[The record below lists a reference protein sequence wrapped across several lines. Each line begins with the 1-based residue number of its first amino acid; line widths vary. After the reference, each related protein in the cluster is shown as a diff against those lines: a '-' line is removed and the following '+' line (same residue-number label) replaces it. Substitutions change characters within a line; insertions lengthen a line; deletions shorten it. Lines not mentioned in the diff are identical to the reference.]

1 MRHFFIVILFCV
13 FGLASTSIQAQDRN
27 ENVEAA
33 KVAYITDKIELTA
46 DQAQKFWP
54 IYNEYEAKRR
64 ELMRNYRSGYRRNIE
79 EMSEQEAKARIDE
92 MFDTKE
98 RELALEK
105 EYATRYQRVIS
116 TKQLIRLYRAE
127 RDFTKL
133 LLKKLDA
140 SRTAN
145 RQ

>member
-1 MRHFFIVILFCV
+1 MRHFVILILFCV
-13 FGLASTSIQAQDRN
+13 FGLASTSVQAQERN

-54 IYNEYEAKRR
+54 IYNEYETKRR
-64 ELMRNYRSGYRRNIE
+64 ELMRNYRSGYRRNLE

-92 MFDTKE
+92 MFDTRE

-105 EYATRYQRVIS
+105 EYAARYQRVIS
-116 TKQLIRLYRAE
+116 TKQLIKLYRAE

-140 SRTAN
+140 SKTAN
-145 RQ
+145 R

>member
-1 MRHFFIVILFCV
+1 MRHFLILLLFCV
-13 FGLASTSIQAQDRN
+13 IGLGSSSALAQDRN

-33 KVAYITDKIELTA
+33 KVAYLTDKIELTS

-54 IYNEYEAKRR
+54 IYNEYETRRR
-64 ELMRNYRSGYRRNIE
+64 ELMRNYRKGYRRNLE

-105 EYATRYQRVIS
+105 EYAARYQRIIS

-133 LLKKLDA
+133 LLKKLDT
-140 SRTAN
+140 SKTAN
-145 RQ
+145 R

>member
-1 MRHFFIVILFCV
+1 M
-13 FGLASTSIQAQDRN
+13 ASTSVQAQERN

-54 IYNEYEAKRR
+54 IYNEYETKRR
-64 ELMRNYRSGYRRNIE
+64 ELMRNYRSGYRRNLE

-92 MFDTKE
+92 MFDTRE

-105 EYATRYQRVIS
+105 EYAARYQRVIS
-116 TKQLIRLYRAE
+116 TKQLIKLYRAE

-140 SRTAN
+140 SKTAN
-145 RQ
+145 R

>member
-1 MRHFFIVILFCV
+1 MRHYLILLLLCALGFV
-13 FGLASTSIQAQDRN
+13 STSALAQERN

-33 KVAYITDKIELTA
+33 KVAYITDKVELTA
-46 DQAQKFWP
+46 DQAQRFWP

-64 ELMRNYRSGYRRNIE
+64 DLMRNYRSGYRKNLDD
-79 EMSEQEAKARIDE
+79 MSEQEAKARIDE

-98 RELALEK
+98 KELALEK
-105 EYATRYQRVIS
+105 EYAARYERVIT
-116 TKQLIRLYRAE
+116 TKQLIKLYRAE

-145 RQ
+145 R